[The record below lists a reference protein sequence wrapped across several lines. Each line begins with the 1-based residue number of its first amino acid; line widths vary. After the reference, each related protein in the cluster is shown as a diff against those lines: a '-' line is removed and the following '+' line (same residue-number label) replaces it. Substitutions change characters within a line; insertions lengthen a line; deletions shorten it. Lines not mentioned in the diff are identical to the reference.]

1 MYVVWIEPNLNTYF
15 YDVQD
20 LRSIALVE
28 PLFVGP
34 DGGVYRLSPP

>member
-1 MYVVWIEPNLNTYF
+1 MYVIWIEPNLNTYF

-20 LRSIALVE
+20 LSSIARVE
-28 PLFVGP
+28 PLFVSR